1 MVKELPKNIN
11 TPPPS
16 TAQKESRYAW
26 GGGNFAGQNDSHT
39 KSDEENKLTYDD
51 KEAQMDAEE
60 LHRGPLG
67 FIKAYLM
74 GAGGVAVVL
83 LFAVFGIDRN

>member
-1 MVKELPKNIN
+1 MLG
-11 TPPPS
+11 
-16 TAQKESRYAW
+16 